1 MCYSGD
7 RLRGLT
13 GSSSIPRSR
22 EFANE
27 RKASRILRSV
37 AAYDFRGS
45 SHRSNSKVPVLDP
58 GRSFRSLVTHPT
70 VLGFGLDRFIR
81 MLAPQTGQVNQ
92 NLPPCQKPNVLGIA
106 TAFD

>member
-1 MCYSGD
+1 MWYSGN

-13 GSSSIPRSR
+13 GSSSTPRSR
-22 EFANE
+22 EFANG
-27 RKASRILRSV
+27 RKASRRFRSV

-58 GRSFRSLVTHPT
+58 GGFFRSLVTYPT
-70 VLGFGLDRFIR
+70 VLGLGLDRFIR

-106 TAFD
+106 TAFE